1 MPSTKWLITKTNL
14 CLNRKSNI
22 HNIPTKND
30 IVMNKNFDKNEK
42 IIIDVCI
49 PAIKENLFYDLPN
62 LLISIKIQTLQP
74 RSIHIY
80 LSDVS
85 DMTCRDSQK
94 KLQQI
99 VNVPLNIYCANKKR
113 RQGIARNML
122 ARMVHKTYAKQHVL
136 TFIDADDKM
145 HKRRIEIIS
154 YIFET
159 YNPKM
164 MLNSYFDM
172 SKKNRISK
180 SIYSLISNVNNK
192 ASVGFFNYCSK
203 LNTIFFSYKI
213 SIKGQRILSIEQ
225 IQNFIDIVTK
235 ECDRFFPVFF
245 VYFYRKQDP
254 IHAIDIALL
263 DTHGEA

>member
-1 MPSTKWLITKTNL
+1 
-14 CLNRKSNI
+14 
-22 HNIPTKND
+22 
-30 IVMNKNFDKNEK
+30 
-42 IIIDVCI
+42 
-49 PAIKENLFYDLPN
+49 
-62 LLISIKIQTLQP
+62 
-74 RSIHIY
+74 
-80 LSDVS
+80 VS
-85 DMTCRDSQK
+85 FDSQK
-94 KLQQI
+94 K
-99 VNVPLNIYCANKKR
+99 
-113 RQGIARNML
+113 
-122 ARMVHKTYAKQHVL
+122 
-136 TFIDADDKM
+136 
-145 HKRRIEIIS
+145 IIS
-154 YIFET
+154 KNNPIDFIEEYLLGDEIQKFRSCRDEITIFSKGVWKNYDISFKWDSE
-159 YNPKM
+159 KKIIEV
-164 MLNSYFDM
+164 NSYFDM

-245 VYFYRKQDP
+245 VYFYKKQDP

>member
-1 MPSTKWLITKTNL
+1 MS
-14 CLNRKSNI
+14 
-22 HNIPTKND
+22 
-30 IVMNKNFDKNEK
+30 F
-42 IIIDVCI
+42 
-49 PAIKENLFYDLPN
+49 
-62 LLISIKIQTLQP
+62 
-74 RSIHIY
+74 
-80 LSDVS
+80 
-85 DMTCRDSQK
+85 DSQK
-94 KLQQI
+94 KI
-99 VNVPLNIYCANKKR
+99 IIKSNPIDFIEEYVLNDDIQKFRDSTDEITIFSKGMWRNYDISFKWDSEKK
-113 RQGIARNML
+113 I
-122 ARMVHKTYAKQHVL
+122 
-136 TFIDADDKM
+136 
-145 HKRRIEIIS
+145 IEV
-154 YIFET
+154 
-159 YNPKM
+159 
-164 MLNSYFDM
+164 NSYFDM

-245 VYFYRKQDP
+245 VYFYKKQDP